1 MTNAVATLRHLKNR
15 NKRFSRPSIEEL
27 LIAVHKA
34 ENEGDEIHHRFLA
47 QLFESSFDP
56 FEVIKWKELY
66 KIVEQAID
74 CCEDAANVVQGI
86 VLKNA

>member
-1 MTNAVATLRHLKNR
+1 MTNAVAALRHLNNR
-15 NKRFSRPSIEEL
+15 KKRSSRPSIEEL
-27 LIAVHKA
+27 LIAVHEA

-47 QLFESSFDP
+47 QLFESGFDP

-66 KIVEQAID
+66 EIVEQAID
-74 CCEDAANVVQGI
+74 CCEDVANVVHGI